1 MLLETLELGPRI
13 DTIAPD
19 FTLKDHENRPRA
31 LTSLL
36 GKKGLLLG
44 FIGDIWMPTSVRR
57 IFWLQRHAPRFAL
70 AGAPVVLLVRDD
82 PHTLYGFRMSSPL
95 PVPFPLLA
103 DNDGEIHQ
111 RYNMAHH
118 PGLVLLDKNPLIQA
132 KWLMPDER
140 VWPKMQELLNEINSM
155 SG

>member
-1 MLLETLELGPRI
+1 MLETLELGPRI
-13 DTIAPD
+13 DSIAPD
-19 FTLKDHENRPRA
+19 FMLKDHENHPRE
-31 LTSLL
+31 LTSLI

-70 AGAPVVLLVRDD
+70 AGAPVALLVRDD

-103 DNDGEIHQ
+103 DGNGEMHQ
-111 RYNMAHH
+111 RYNMERH
-118 PGLVLLDKNPLIQA
+118 PGLVLLDSNLLIQA

-140 VWPKMQELLNEINSM
+140 VWPKMQELLTKINYM
-155 SG
+155 NG